1 MYGKRRMMLTSLGIL
16 VAGSVVSALSSS
28 ILPLVVGRTLQG
40 LGTAVIPLGMSV
52 AKEVLP
58 PDRTSSGV
66 ALVSATLGIGG
77 GLGLPMAGL
86 LLGWYG
92 WRSVFWVSAALAVL
106 GLVAAWKLLPEV
118 PTRQKSPFDLVGA
131 VWLSA
136 VLVAMLLPLSKI
148 AGWGIAKPLPL
159 GMFVGGLVAGVL
171 WYRYEFRSS
180 HPLVDVRLMRTR
192 PLLLANTAGLLL
204 GFGMFSNL
212 YTSIVLMQTSTA
224 TPYGFGLSV
233 VRAGLVVLPGALAM
247 MLTSPLSALLTER
260 YGARTSLW
268 VGSAVIAIGFA
279 VRPVLVGSLWA
290 IAVGVVVIN
299 CGVGVAY
306 GALPLTI
313 MANVPDSELG
323 SANAAGTLMRASG
336 ASLSSA
342 TFAALLSSLT
352 IRAGG
357 RTFPSLG
364 AFQWTFVLSAVA
376 AIGAA
381 IVASRL
387 PRSRPSSR
395 PRSSPRSRARP
406 ASVVS
411 AASISSPVIPT

>member
-1 MYGKRRMMLTSLGIL
+1 
-16 VAGSVVSALSSS
+16 
-28 ILPLVVGRTLQG
+28 
-40 LGTAVIPLGMSV
+40 MSV

-118 PTRQKSPFDLVGA
+118 PARQKSSFDLVGA

-148 AGWGIAKPLPL
+148 AAWGIAQPLPL
-159 GMFVGGLVAGVL
+159 GMYIGGLIAGVL
-171 WYRYEFRSS
+171 WYRYEVRSS

-192 PLLLANTAGLLL
+192 PLLLANSAGLLL

-212 YTSIVLMQTSTA
+212 YTSIVLMQTSTV

-290 IAVGVVVIN
+290 IAAGVVVIN

-323 SANAAGTLMRASG
+323 SANAAGTLMRAGG

-342 TFAALLSSLT
+342 AFAALLSSLT

-357 RTFPSLG
+357 RTFPALA
-364 AFQWTFVLSAVA
+364 AFQWTFLLSAVA

-381 IVASRL
+381 LVASRL
-387 PRSRPSSR
+387 PRSSPG
-395 PRSSPRSRARP
+395 PRSRAR
-406 ASVVS
+406 SGSGVS
-411 AASISSPVIPT
+411 AALLDSPATAT